1 MEELWELKKL
11 ILNRDYNGAL
21 ALVEELEEMSKKDI
35 INNIRSY
42 AVILLLHIVKQTVE
56 NRTTRSWDDSIKY
69 SRLEI
74 QALNRR
80 RKSKGNYLD
89 EEDLEELLQDAFK
102 LAIIKARQ
110 EMLEGVLSSEQIAEL
125 VDKDDTI
132 RRALNLIL
140 EAE

>member
-21 ALVEELEEMSKKDI
+21 ALIEELEEMSKKDI

-42 AVILLLHIVKQTVE
+42 AVILLLHIIKQAVE
-56 NRTTRSWDDSIKY
+56 NRTTRSWDDIKY

-80 RKSKGNYLD
+80 KKSKGNYLD
-89 EEDLEELLQDAFK
+89 EELEELLQDAF
-102 LAIIKARQ
+102 
-110 EMLEGVLSSEQIAEL
+110 
-125 VDKDDTI
+125 
-132 RRALNLIL
+132 
-140 EAE
+140 